1 MKITWMQWRNITKKM
16 KPYKAQQGGKK
27 NGTWAKKQRKKE
39 EEAQEE
45 RTPQSGEK
53 LTTNKQA

>member
-1 MKITWMQWRNITKKM
+1 MNAMRNITKKR
-16 KPYKAQQGGKK
+16 KPYKPQQGGKK
-27 NGTWAKKQRKKE
+27 NGTRAKKQRKKE
-39 EEAQEE
+39 EGAQEE

>member
-1 MKITWMQWRNITKKM
+1 MKIRWMQWRNIIKKM

-27 NGTWAKKQRKKE
+27 NGTRAKKQRKK